1 MPINNIL
8 PKKNS
13 RKPAPAPKPKAKKR
27 HAKQP
32 IAPEG
37 RR

>member
-8 PKKNS
+8 PKKNNC
-13 RKPAPAPKPKAKKR
+13 KTAPKAQQKAKKR
-27 HAKQP
+27 PAQER